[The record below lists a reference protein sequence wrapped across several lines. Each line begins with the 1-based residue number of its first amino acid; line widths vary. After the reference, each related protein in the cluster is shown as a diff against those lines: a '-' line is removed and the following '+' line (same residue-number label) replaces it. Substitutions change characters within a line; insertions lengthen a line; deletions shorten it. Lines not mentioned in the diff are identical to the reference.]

1 MGRRIYLEDVPLEEA
16 WARFLRALEEAGLDR
31 PFPGEWVPLEQALGR
46 VTAEPIWARLSVPPY
61 PAAAMDG
68 FALRAQDTVG
78 ATETQPRVLPVRG
91 AEAGEGAC
99 YVDTGDPLPPWADAV
114 VPVEQVQFDAD
125 VPERAT
131 RITLYQP
138 VAPWTNVRPIAEDIA
153 AAELVLPANHRLRP
167 VDLGVIAACGYAGV
181 NVRRLPRVAILPTG
195 NELIPPEQA
204 AARGVQPGEII
215 EFNSLV
221 LAAQVREWGGL
232 PTRFP
237 IIPDDFER
245 LREAV
250 QEAARTHDLVLI
262 NAGSSAGS
270 EDFTARVIA
279 TLGTLLVHGVAV
291 RPGHPVI
298 LGILHGESRPV
309 PVIGVPGFPVSAAL
323 TGEIFVAPLLA
334 RWLGLPPPRRP
345 RLSAVLT
352 RKLLSPLGDEE
363 WVRVTVGRVGGRYVA
378 APLARGAGVLS
389 SLVRADGILRIPRFV
404 EGYDQGQ
411 TVTVEL
417 YTDPETVEG
426 TILAIGSHD
435 MALDLM
441 AQFLAERYP
450 GRRLQSANAG
460 SLGGLLAL
468 RRGECHLAGAHLLD
482 PESGE
487 YNLPYVRRYLGGIP
501 VVIIT
506 LAHREQGLMVAP
518 GNPKGIRDLE
528 DLTRP
533 DVRFVNR
540 QRGAGTRILLDYHL
554 QRLGIDPGAI
564 RGYDREELT
573 HLAVAAAVAGGRADV
588 GLGIRA
594 AAAAMGLDFI
604 PLTMERYDLAIPL
617 AFYEDPWLQ
626 PVIELL
632 HDARFR
638 TAVAALPGYDV
649 QAMGQEVARLPGPEG
664 PGFDRTLDKNSRPQ

>member
-16 WARFLRALEEAGLDR
+16 WARWLRALEEVGLDQ
-31 PFPGEWVPLEQALGR
+31 PFPGERVPLDQALGR
-46 VTAEPIWARLSVPPY
+46 VTAEPIWARISVPPY

-68 FALRAQDTVG
+68 FAVRARDTVG
-78 ATETQPRVLPVRG
+78 ATETQPRVLPVHPADTEG
-91 AEAGEGAC
+91 GAC

-114 VPVEQVQFDAD
+114 VPVEQVQFDAEA
-125 VPERAT
+125 PERAT

-138 VAPWTNVRPIAEDIA
+138 IAPWANVRPIAEDIA
-153 AAELVLPANHRLRP
+153 AGELVLPANHRLRP
-167 VDLGVIAACGYAGV
+167 VDLGVIAACGYAEV
-181 NVRRLPRVAILPTG
+181 SVRRQPRVAILPTG
-195 NELIPPEQA
+195 TELISPEQA
-204 AARGVQPGEII
+204 AARGVRPGEII

-221 LAAQVREWGGL
+221 LAAQVQEWGGL

-237 IIPDDFER
+237 IVPDDLER
-245 LREAV
+245 LMEATRA
-250 QEAARTHDLVLI
+250 AARTHDLVLI

-270 EDFTARVIA
+270 EDFTARVVS

-298 LGILHGESRPV
+298 LGILHVDGRPV

-323 TGEIFVAPLLA
+323 TGEIFVEPLLA
-334 RWLGLPPPRRP
+334 RWLGRPPRRRP

-363 WVRVTVGRVGGRYVA
+363 WVRVTVGRVGERYVA

-411 TVTVEL
+411 VVPVEL
-417 YTDPETVEG
+417 YTSGEEIEG

-460 SLGGLLAL
+460 SLGGLIAL
-468 RRGECHLAGAHLLD
+468 RRGECHLAGSHLLD
-482 PESGE
+482 PESGA
-487 YNLPYVRRYLGGIP
+487 YNLPYIRRYLVGMP
-501 VVIIT
+501 VAVIT

-518 GNPKGIRDLE
+518 GNPKGIRDLR
-528 DLTRP
+528 DLARP

-540 QRGAGTRILLDYHL
+540 QRGAGTRILLDYYL
-554 QRLGIDPGAI
+554 QRLGIDPGSI
-564 RGYDREELT
+564 QGYEREELT
-573 HLAVAAAVAGGRADV
+573 HLAVAAAVAGGRADA

-594 AAAAMGLDFI
+594 AAVAMGLDFI
-604 PLTMERYDLAIPL
+604 PLTMERYDLVIPL
-617 AFYEDPWLQ
+617 AFYEDPWFQ
-626 PVIELL
+626 PVLELL
-632 HDARFR
+632 HDTRFR
-638 TAVAALPGYDV
+638 AAVAALPGYDV
-649 QAMGQEVARLPGPEG
+649 AAMGQEVAQITG
-664 PGFDRTLDKNSRPQ
+664 SA

>member
-16 WARFLRALEEAGLDR
+16 WTRFTRALTEAGLDA

-61 PAAAMDG
+61 AAAAMDG
-68 FALRAQDTVG
+68 FAVRARDTVG
-78 ATETQPRVLPVRG
+78 ATETQPRVLPVPPG
-91 AEAGEGAC
+91 PDGIGAC

-114 VPVEQVQFDAD
+114 VPVEQVQFDGEA
-125 VPERAT
+125 PERAT

-138 VAPWTNVRPIAEDIA
+138 VPPWANVRPVAEDIA

-167 VDLGVIAACGYAGV
+167 VDLGVIAACGYATV
-181 NVRRLPRVAILPTG
+181 PVRRLPRVAILPTG
-195 NELIPPEQA
+195 TELIPPEEA
-204 AARGVQPGEII
+204 ATRGVRPGELI

-237 IIPDDFER
+237 IVPDDFER
-245 LREAV
+245 LLEATR
-250 QEAARTHDLVLI
+250 EAARTHDLVLI

-270 EDFTARVIA
+270 EDFTARVVS

-298 LGILHGESRPV
+298 LGILRVDGRSV

-323 TGEIFVAPLLA
+323 TGEIFVEPLLA
-334 RWLGLPPPRRP
+334 RWLGLPPRRRP
-345 RLSAVLT
+345 RLDAVLT

-378 APLARGAGVLS
+378 APLSRGAGVLS

-404 EGYDQGQ
+404 EGYDQGE
-411 TVTVEL
+411 TVAVEL
-417 YTDPETVEG
+417 YTDPEAIEG

-441 AQFLAERYP
+441 AQFLAERWP
-450 GRRLQSANAG
+450 GRRLRSANAG
-460 SLGGLLAL
+460 SLGGLIAL
-468 RRGECHLAGAHLLD
+468 RRGECHLAGTHLLD

-487 YNLPYVRRYLGGIP
+487 YNLPYVRRYLAGVP
-501 VVIIT
+501 VVVVT

-518 GNPKGIRDLE
+518 WNPKGIRDLR
-528 DLTRP
+528 DLSRP

-540 QRGAGTRILLDYHL
+540 QRGAGTRVLLDYYL
-554 QRLGIDPGAI
+554 QRLGIDPASI
-564 RGYDREELT
+564 PGYDREELT
-573 HLAVAAAVAGGRADV
+573 HLAVAAAVASGRADV

-594 AAAAMGLDFI
+594 AAAAMGLDFL
-604 PLTMERYDLAIPL
+604 PLALERYDLVIPQDL
-617 AFYEDPWLQ
+617 YEDPWFRPLR
-626 PVIELL
+626 ELL
-632 HDARFR
+632 HDSRFR
-638 TAVAALPGYDV
+638 AAVAALPGYDV
-649 QAMGQEVARLPGPEG
+649 RAMGVEVARLGP
-664 PGFDRTLDKNSRPQ
+664 

>member
-1 MGRRIYLEDVPLEEA
+1 MGRRIYLEDIPLEEA
-16 WARFLRALEEAGLDR
+16 WARFLRALTEAGLDG
-31 PFPGEWVPLEQALGR
+31 PFPGERVPLDQALGR
-46 VTAEPIWARLSVPPY
+46 ITAEPIWARLSVPPY

-68 FALRAQDTVG
+68 FALRAQDTIG
-78 ATETQPRVLPVRG
+78 ATETQPRVLLVHP
-91 AEAGEGAC
+91 ADAGGGAC

-114 VPVEQVQFDAD
+114 VPVEQVQFDAEA
-125 VPERAT
+125 PERAT
-131 RITLYQP
+131 QITLYQP
-138 VAPWTNVRPIAEDIA
+138 VAPWANVRPVAEDIA

-167 VDLGVIAACGYAGV
+167 VDLGVIAACGYADV
-181 NVRRLPRVAILPTG
+181 CVRRQPRVAILPTG
-195 NELIPPEQA
+195 TELIPPEQA
-204 AARGVQPGEII
+204 ATRGVRPGEII

-221 LAAQVREWGGL
+221 LSAQIREWGGL
-232 PTRFP
+232 ATRFP

-245 LREAV
+245 LLEAT

-262 NAGSSAGS
+262 NAGSSAGR
-270 EDFTARVIA
+270 EDFTARVVS

-298 LGILHGESRPV
+298 LGMLQVDGRSI

-323 TGEIFVAPLLA
+323 TGEIFVEPLLA
-334 RWLGLPPPRRP
+334 RWLGRPPSRRP

-363 WVRVTVGRVGGRYVA
+363 WVRVTVGRVGERYVA
-378 APLARGAGVLS
+378 APLPRGAGVLS

-411 TVTVEL
+411 VVSIEL
-417 YTDPETVEG
+417 YTRIEEIEG
-426 TILAIGSHD
+426 TVLAIGSHD

-460 SLGGLLAL
+460 SLGGLIAL
-468 RRGECHLAGAHLLD
+468 RRGECHLAGSHLLD

-487 YNLPYVRRYLGGIP
+487 YNLPYVRRYLAGIP
-501 VVIIT
+501 VAVVT
-506 LAHREQGLMVAP
+506 LAHREQGLIVAR
-518 GNPKGIRDLE
+518 GNPKGIRDLR
-528 DLTRP
+528 DLARP

-554 QRLGIDPGAI
+554 QRLGIDPRAI
-564 RGYDREELT
+564 PGYEREELT
-573 HLAVAAAVAGGRADV
+573 HLAVAAAGASGRADV

-594 AAAAMGLDFI
+594 AAAAMGLEFI
-604 PLTMERYDLAIPL
+604 PLALERYDLVIPL
-617 AFYEDPWLQ
+617 ALYEDPWLQ
-626 PVIELL
+626 PVLELL
-632 HDARFR
+632 HEARFQA
-638 TAVAALPGYDV
+638 AVAALPGYDV
-649 QAMGQEVARLPGPEG
+649 REMGREVARFAG
-664 PGFDRTLDKNSRPQ
+664 S

>member
-16 WARFLRALEEAGLDR
+16 WARFMRALAEAGLDA

-61 PAAAMDG
+61 AAAAMDG
-68 FALRAQDTVG
+68 FAVRAQDTAG
-78 ATETQPRVLPVRG
+78 TTETQPRALPVPPG
-91 AEAGEGAC
+91 PDGIGAC
-99 YVDTGDPLPPWADAV
+99 YVDTGDPLPSWADAV
-114 VPVEQVQFDAD
+114 VPVEQVQFDGEA
-125 VPERAT
+125 PERAT

-138 VAPWTNVRPIAEDIA
+138 VPPWANVRPVAEDIA

-167 VDLGVIAACGYAGV
+167 VDLGVIAACGYATV
-181 NVRRLPRVAILPTG
+181 PVRRLPRVAILPTG
-195 NELIPPEQA
+195 TELIPPEEA
-204 AARGVQPGEII
+204 AARGVRPGELI

-237 IIPDDFER
+237 IVPDDFER
-245 LREAV
+245 LLEATR
-250 QEAARTHDLVLI
+250 EAARTHDLVLI

-270 EDFTARVIA
+270 EDFTARVVS

-298 LGILHGESRPV
+298 LGILRVDGRSV

-323 TGEIFVAPLLA
+323 TGEIFVEPLLA
-334 RWLGLPPPRRP
+334 RWLGLPPRRRP
-345 RLSAVLT
+345 RLDAVLT

-378 APLARGAGVLS
+378 APLSRGAGVLS

-404 EGYDQGQ
+404 EGYDQGE
-411 TVTVEL
+411 TVAVEL
-417 YTDPETVEG
+417 YTDPEAIEG

-441 AQFLAERYP
+441 AQFLAERWL
-450 GRRLQSANAG
+450 GRRLRSANAG
-460 SLGGLLAL
+460 SLGGLIAL
-468 RRGECHLAGAHLLD
+468 RRGECHLAGTHLLD

-487 YNLPYVRRYLGGIP
+487 YNLPYVRRYLAGVP
-501 VVIIT
+501 VVVVT
-506 LAHREQGLMVAP
+506 LAHREQGLIVAS
-518 GNPKGIRDLE
+518 GNPKGIRDLW
-528 DLTRP
+528 DLSRP

-540 QRGAGTRILLDYHL
+540 QRGAGTRVLLDYYL
-554 QRLGIDPGAI
+554 QRLGIDPASI
-564 RGYDREELT
+564 PGYDREELT
-573 HLAVAAAVAGGRADV
+573 HLAVAAAVASGRADV

-594 AAAAMGLDFI
+594 AAAMGLDFL
-604 PLTMERYDLAIPL
+604 PLALERYDLVIPQDL
-617 AFYEDPWLQ
+617 YEDPWFRPLR
-626 PVIELL
+626 ELL
-632 HDARFR
+632 HDSRFR
-638 TAVAALPGYDV
+638 AAVAALPGYDV
-649 QAMGQEVARLPGPEG
+649 RAMGVEVARLGP
-664 PGFDRTLDKNSRPQ
+664 